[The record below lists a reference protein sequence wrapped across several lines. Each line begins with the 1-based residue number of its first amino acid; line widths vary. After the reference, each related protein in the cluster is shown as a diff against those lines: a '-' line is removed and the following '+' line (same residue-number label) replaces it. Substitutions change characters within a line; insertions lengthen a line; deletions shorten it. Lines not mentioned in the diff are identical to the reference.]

1 MSEESHSQ
9 YGEPKELSIPAH
21 CSNLKILIDKLKAV
35 GDDQLFQDRAYT
47 GNGDWISILTN
58 PPPGVNWELCQVT
71 HQLQFSQES
80 RFSSYTGGLLVET
93 HTKNEVELQGKGLKR
108 NLVVTPN
115 QGEAWCIQP
124 IVTTRSQLDSLE
136 NREQNE
142 SNPQNGLPLVGMK
155 NISLEEMNQ
164 IIEENL
170 APQMFNP
177 THPEVLEILQRD
189 PIFPND
195 LFIGVMEGPIPLPLI
210 PSPTPSIVTVS
221 PKLVKSKRDRL
232 VKGRLPQSYNEFE
245 VDHPP
250 GGLILQPPPVT
261 REGGGCTSRG
271 FSTGSSG

>member
-1 MSEESHSQ
+1 MSEENHSQ

-21 CSNLKILIDKLKAV
+21 CSNLKILIDKLEAV
-35 GDDQLFQDRAYT
+35 GGDQLFQDRAYT
-47 GNGDWISILTN
+47 GNGDWISILIN

-71 HQLQFSQES
+71 HQLEFPQES
-80 RFSSYTGGLLVET
+80 RFSNYTGGMLVET
-93 HTKNEVELQGKGLKR
+93 HTKDEVELQGKGLKR

-155 NISLEEMNQ
+155 GVSLEEMNQ

-170 APQMFNP
+170 APQMYNP
-177 THPEVLEILQRD
+177 THQEVLELLQRD

-195 LFIGVMEGPIPLPLI
+195 LFIGVVEGFNCPAFTTLPCPLI
-210 PSPTPSIVTVS
+210 
-221 PKLVKSKRDRL
+221 
-232 VKGRLPQSYNEFE
+232 
-245 VDHPP
+245 
-250 GGLILQPPPVT
+250 
-261 REGGGCTSRG
+261 
-271 FSTGSSG
+271 